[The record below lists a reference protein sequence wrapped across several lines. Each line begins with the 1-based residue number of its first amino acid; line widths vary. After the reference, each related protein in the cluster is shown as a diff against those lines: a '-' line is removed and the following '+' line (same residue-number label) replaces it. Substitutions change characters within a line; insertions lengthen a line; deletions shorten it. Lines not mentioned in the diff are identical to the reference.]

1 MPYEHATAR
10 RTVQPQSEGLVS
22 APTSSAPT
30 TVPTTATVPVPGLAR
45 GTGTKSAPVRRLWN
59 PFKKSDEQKAKD
71 LEKSKRKEDILKAR
85 AEMKAKDKK
94 VRLEAKAANKTH
106 KSVSKNVKAGYAQAG
121 ESAKFEKTE
130 DHANLEK
137 EFQVYLAKERQ
148 AREEARQT
156 FTDGVGTPEQ
166 QELSEVAE
174 ENAADAVWKSAP
186 PHIRAFR
193 PLRFDEF
200 DKALREVEELRSQHA
215 AEEQSD
221 VAQALEANEK
231 SFGAPMDPEKA
242 LKKVREKRDL
252 DRMQVRSAQSKGE
265 DPTVAKEMDKAKAN
279 SKASDKLSESSA
291 KRDVG
296 KGEQARVKADTE
308 RKQAE
313 EKYLPDSDLEDA
325 KDGTKTGASVVKYA
339 GKGDKY
345 GTKGVVK
352 KGIGGATEGQGSEI
366 SDLVGTST
374 TGLGQIIDFVSEL
387 LNFASIIADIKRGT
401 ADKGAKLK
409 ATQSAVSATNK
420 AAGVTKTTLTA
431 ARDGVQHFGGMGTVI
446 TEAGSALPIVGLVT
460 SVLSVIDA
468 ALDLYPIA
476 DRLITGLQS
485 VDEAVLGGKAPL
497 AASMDRVNSRNAQL
511 VEKSTFDIAK
521 NSTMVGLHIAEIA
534 SAGGFGIPMAAKATV
549 TLTGLAHSLGHKI
562 YDTVSESRAATAKK
576 DFGVKH
582 KEGASRDLVKH
593 DIGTSVDILIVAAQK
608 HNLEYAKK
616 ILMDYGVTASEITSM
631 RMGELRE
638 KVLDGLDA
646 TGDPKTVSEKIDD
659 AKEKVSSALGKEKK
673 PNGPKDD
680 TSTLDKIKAVPGD
693 IGKALA
699 GLPGK
704 ISKQIDA
711 MKAKHADAK
720 ELISS
725 KNALNYGGKNDRGKG
740 AVLQHMFRGQDKIEK
755 SFAKVRNDLA
765 AEGMPGKMLPRTSE
779 DRQRRSELA
788 EQKKASQSGASGGA
802 QQIDKA
808 FMAKVQKASV
818 PELYDILGQINQADP
833 AQIGNL
839 KFLEW
844 EVARRLSESGAK
856 A

>member
-1 MPYEHATAR
+1 MPHKHATAER
-10 RTVQPQSEGLVS
+10 SALPQAQP
-22 APTSSAPT
+22 PTQRADSAPT
-30 TVPTTATVPVPGLAR
+30 TSALAVPGLAR
-45 GTGTKSAPVRRLWN
+45 ATSPKAGPVRRLWN
-59 PFKKSDEQKAKD
+59 PFKKSDEQKAND
-71 LEKSKRKEDILKAR
+71 AEKSQRKADILKAR

-94 VRLEAKAANKTH
+94 ARLEAKSVNKTN
-106 KSVSKNVKAGYAQAG
+106 KTVSTDIKAGYAKAG
-121 ESAKFEKTE
+121 DSAKFDKTA

-137 EFQVYLAKERQ
+137 EFQAYLEKERQ
-148 AREEARQT
+148 AREQARQT

-174 ENAADAVWKSAP
+174 ENAADAVWQSAP
-186 PHIRAFR
+186 PNIRAFR
-193 PLRFDEF
+193 PLRFDDF
-200 DKALREVEELRSQHA
+200 DKALREVQELRSQHA

-221 VAQALEANEK
+221 VSQLLESNEK
-231 SFGAPMDPEKA
+231 SFGAPMDPDKA
-242 LKKVREKRDL
+242 LKKVREKRNL

-265 DPTVAKEMDKAKAN
+265 DPTVAKEMDKAKAS
-279 SKASDKLSESSA
+279 SKASDKLSESSS

-313 EKYLPDSDLEDA
+313 EKYLPNDDLDDA
-325 KDGTKTGASVVKYA
+325 RSGLKTGGMVGKYA
-339 GKGDKY
+339 GKGVKS

-352 KGIGGATEGQGSEI
+352 AGIGGAKAGEGSEI
-366 SDLVGTST
+366 SELVGTST

-420 AAGVTKTTLTA
+420 AAGVTRTTLMA
-431 ARDGVQHFGGMGTVI
+431 ARDGVQHFGGLGTVI

-468 ALDLYPIA
+468 ALELYPVA
-476 DRLITGLQS
+476 DRLTTGLQS
-485 VDEAVLGGKAPL
+485 VDEAVLAGKAPL

-608 HNLEYAKK
+608 HNLEYAKT
-616 ILMDYGVTASEITSM
+616 ILMGYGVTASEITSM

-646 TGDPKTVSEKIDD
+646 TGDPKTVTEKIDD
-659 AKEKVSSALGKEKK
+659 AKEKVASALGKEKK

-704 ISKQIDA
+704 IGKQIDA

-720 ELISS
+720 QLIAS
-725 KNALNYGGKNDRGKG
+725 KNALNYGGKDDRGKG
-740 AVLQHMFRGQDKIEK
+740 AVFAHMFRGQDKIEK
-755 SFAKVRNDLA
+755 SYAKVRNDLA
-765 AEGMPGKMLPRTSE
+765 AEGMGPKQLPRSSE
-779 DRQRRSELA
+779 DRERRAELA
-788 EQKKASQSGASGGA
+788 QQKQASQSGASGGA
-802 QQIDKA
+802 QQVDKA

-818 PELYDILGQINQADP
+818 PELYTILGAINQADP
-833 AQIGNL
+833 SQIGNL
-839 KFLEW
+839 QFLEW
-844 EVARRLSESGAK
+844 EVARRLAETGTRPK
-856 A
+856 G